1 MCTLTIKF
9 NPRDDYSIIIAANRD
24 EFYTRSSSPPTI
36 IETDPII
43 FAPQDLE
50 AGGTW
55 FGINEY
61 GLAAMITNVW
71 TMSNGRLYQGETSTR
86 SRGQL
91 TLDVLRCPNVKSAK
105 IVVQQKIEADI
116 YQFFNLAVLSYKEGI
131 VFSFAGEIKE
141 FPLSPGEAII
151 LNTPYHSSPKKPDRL
166 PQYTPEIN
174 LSDNAIHQ
182 WLSEV
187 QNYLSQHPDYC
198 KHNEFYGTRSS
209 QIVLIS
215 KRDPSAD
222 GHEPLFQDRM
232 WYADGPPCDTTF
244 IDFSPQLQKVT
255 AGSISETDEVS

>member
-1 MCTLTIKF
+1 MCTLIINF
-9 NPRDDYSIIIAANRD
+9 NPRYDYPIIIATNRD
-24 EFYTRSSSPPTI
+24 EFYTRPSSPPTI

-55 FGINEY
+55 FGINEH
-61 GLAAMITNVW
+61 GLVAMITNVW
-71 TMSNGRLYQGETSTR
+71 IESNGHLYQGEASTR

-91 TLDVLRCPNVKSAK
+91 TLDVLRCPNMKSAK
-105 IVVQQKIEADI
+105 IVVQKKLEADI
-116 YQFFNLAVLSYKEGI
+116 YQFFNLAVLSFKEGI
-131 VFSFAGEIKE
+131 VFSFAGELKE
-141 FPLSPGEAII
+141 FPLSPGGATI
-151 LNTPYHSSPKKPDRL
+151 LNTPYHPSPQKPDRL
-166 PQYTPEIN
+166 PQYTLEIN

-215 KRDPSAD
+215 KRDDKS
-222 GHEPLFQDRM
+222 HEPLFQERI

-244 IDFSPQLQKVT
+244 IDFSPQLQKVIT
-255 AGSISETDEVS
+255 GSISETDEVS

>member
-71 TMSNGRLYQGETSTR
+71 TISNGRLYQGEASTR

-151 LNTPYHSSPKKPDRL
+151 LNTPYHSSPQKPDRL
-166 PQYTPEIN
+166 PP
-174 LSDNAIHQ
+174 IHAR
-182 WLSEV
+182 
-187 QNYLSQHPDYC
+187 N
-198 KHNEFYGTRSS
+198 
-209 QIVLIS
+209 
-215 KRDPSAD
+215 
-222 GHEPLFQDRM
+222 
-232 WYADGPPCDTTF
+232 
-244 IDFSPQLQKVT
+244 
-255 AGSISETDEVS
+255 